1 MVTPHAA
8 GFRRARAEITGWEGY
23 ASTRLLDLPPPGTI
37 RLKDESGLETFMAG
51 LACGEP
57 GLLAWRELEC
67 SATAFMG
74 IPDAAAI
81 DTMRFLA
88 DQGIVAGESGAVGL
102 ASAAGDGGQG
112 GVGRSG
118 PGRGQPDPDVQHRG
132 GDGRGGLR
140 GLDRLLIR
148 SG

>member
-102 ASAAGDGGQG
+102 AGARLAMADKEASAA
-112 GVGRSG
+112 
-118 PGRGQPDPDVQHRG
+118 
-132 GDGRGGLR
+132 L
-140 GLDRLLIR
+140 GLDADSRILTFSTEGATDVAVYAALIG
-148 SG
+148 S